1 MAATTQGTAHIY
13 NLDSFD
19 ENTTTVISNI
29 TFQGIDVGHE
39 PRVDTVVTDQE
50 GVALEYR
57 RDDVE
62 KTLTVT
68 GTLLSGF
75 TLPTPNL
82 QLVTITGGQ
91 AAGDYMLMDA
101 SVTGQAGEV
110 MTVSLTLRKPTSIT
124 VS

>member
-13 NLDSFD
+13 SLDGFD